1 MDYAFYCGK
10 RMGGDYNP
18 MNSGQAVKIRSA
30 KVGGRVFIGDF
41 PLIASAFS
49 VCLPIPEAI
58 ISVMSFAVL

>member
-1 MDYAFYCGK
+1 
-10 RMGGDYNP
+10 MGGDYNP